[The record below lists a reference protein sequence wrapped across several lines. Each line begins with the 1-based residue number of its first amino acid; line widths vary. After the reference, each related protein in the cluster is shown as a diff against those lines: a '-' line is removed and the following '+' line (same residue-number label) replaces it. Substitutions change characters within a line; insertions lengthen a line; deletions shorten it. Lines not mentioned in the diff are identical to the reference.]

1 MRQFIQCHPQF
12 LHVILG
18 PSLEKVPNKSRYGEP
33 RFLWLTCTDNI
44 ATPLASSFG
53 DLLTLIILTF
63 LTSLLVNVIS
73 TYWATALLI
82 LLGLAVPGFIVLVWK
97 NPYVSE
103 LLFEGWTATILSTVI
118 SR

>member
-1 MRQFIQCHPQF
+1 
-12 LHVILG
+12 VA
-18 PSLEKVPNKSRYGEP
+18 
-33 RFLWLTCTDNI
+33 LTYADNI

-63 LTSLLVNVIS
+63 LTSLLVNVIT
-73 TYWATALLI
+73 TYWATGLLV
-82 LLGLAVPGFIVLVWK
+82 LLSLAIPGFITVVWK

-103 LLFEGWTATILSTVI
+103 LLFDGWTATILSTVI

>member
-1 MRQFIQCHPQF
+1 MREFIQCRSQF
-12 LHVILG
+12 LHVILS
-18 PSLEKVPNKSRYGEP
+18 PCLEKVPNKSGYRQT
-33 RFLWLTCTDNI
+33 RFLWLTCADNI

-63 LTSLLVNVIS
+63 LTSLLVHVIS

-82 LLGLAVPGFIVLVWK
+82 LLTLAVPGFIVLVWK

-103 LLFEGWTATILSTVI
+103 LLFEGWTATILSTII